1 MQMQILID
9 MGKFSLQNMG
19 KIMFQEKKSQNKE
32 HKTAS
37 QKETARYKN
46 DSVITESS
54 DGKMITGI

>member
-1 MQMQILID
+1 
-9 MGKFSLQNMG
+9 MG